1 MQEYR
6 LWLITSSIVIGLIL
20 LIYLQILSRR
30 RRDRP
35 RILLSFS
42 LFPHIK
48 IKGVFVMAT
57 LRKSQFKDDGGGRLV
72 VHGHIIPETDDNQVE
87 SVENG
92 SQKFV
97 SSNETAATV
106 EGDPSDDSGNKFLI
120 VWVGPGNVQI
130 QGTADANLK
139 TGDDNVAT
147 VSGTLDLVLEEDQA
161 TKLELALDL

>member
-1 MQEYR
+1 
-6 LWLITSSIVIGLIL
+6 
-20 LIYLQILSRR
+20 
-30 RRDRP
+30 
-35 RILLSFS
+35 
-42 LFPHIK
+42 
-48 IKGVFVMAT
+48 MAT